1 MGTCRII
8 HPEMHSGVELK
19 PAGWNLG
26 AAGIK
31 QSSTQNLSLG
41 GSGDDQMNLIGG
53 ENLIK
58 AEGDCP
64 LGHLVGISSE
74 SPGVLNSRGSLQGHH
89 PATTAGG

>member
-1 MGTCRII
+1 MGTGRII

-31 QSSTQNLSLG
+31 QSSAQNLSLG

-58 AEGDCP
+58 TEGDRP
-64 LGHLVGISSE
+64 LGHPVGISSE
-74 SPGVLNSRGSLQGHH
+74 STGILNSRGWLKGHH
-89 PATTAGG
+89 PAATAGR